1 MHDGHKKHPTVLED
15 EPKYADPGKLTSFR
29 VNAPHVQASI
39 LEFIGILYSK
49 EDGYAKPGEEA
60 GPEIEH
66 AGTVGEEPPSREWI
80 SEDHEGEEPRTRWL
94 LILLI
99 PFLQQLP

>member
-1 MHDGHKKHPTVLED
+1 M
-15 EPKYADPGKLTSFR
+15 
-29 VNAPHVQASI
+29 QASI

-66 AGTVGEEPPSREWI
+66 AGTSTVLGEEPPIRESI
-80 SEDHEGEEPRTRWL
+80 SDDHEGEETQDE
-94 LILLI
+94 ILVFI
-99 PFLQQLP
+99 SR